1 MCVRACA
8 SVCVCVC
15 MRVRVC
21 ACTVKH
27 SSPALFNL
35 CLIYNC
41 LSAQTQTH
49 ETVWSLDM
57 SECMCVGVVRVLYL
71 DICVYTQNVFYCL
84 DKRVWV
90 YVLRAR

>member
-8 SVCVCVC
+8 SMCACEC

-21 ACTVKH
+21 ACAVKH

-35 CLIYNC
+35 YLIYNC

-57 SECMCVGVVRVLYL
+57 SKCMCVWG
-71 DICVYTQNVFYCL
+71 
-84 DKRVWV
+84 
-90 YVLRAR
+90 YVSCI